1 MKMLKTFLVVVMFLL
16 LSASVLMT
24 PAVAS
29 ALAFST
35 LLLLVGGFVG
45 LALMSRTGSPLETP
59 RAPRETRR
67 SWVTPPCRTNR
78 VRSRKPSVNS

>member
-45 LALMSRTGSPLETP
+45 FVLMR
-59 RAPRETRR
+59 RR
-67 SWVTPPCRTNR
+67 S
-78 VRSRKPSVNS
+78 